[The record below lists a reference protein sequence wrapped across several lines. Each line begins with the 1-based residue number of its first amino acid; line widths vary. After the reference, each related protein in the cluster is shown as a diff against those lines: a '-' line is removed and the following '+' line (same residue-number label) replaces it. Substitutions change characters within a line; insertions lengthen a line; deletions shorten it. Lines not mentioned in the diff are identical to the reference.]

1 MSLKSFHIAFIIIST
16 LCAFGFGG
24 WLLVNANGNGA
35 MIAAAAGALVA
46 GIALILY
53 GIRFLKKLKN
63 VSYL

>member
-24 WLLVNANGNGA
+24 WLLVNANGNG
-35 MIAAAAGALVA
+35 MMYLGAAAAMVA
-46 GIALILY
+46 GIGLIVY